1 VSLSHKCHCH
11 TVSLSHSCHCHTG
24 VIVTQV
30 SLAAL
35 TGEEVNAFRLEV
47 ARRMRTENWNDSVP
61 WSSEAANKVI
71 MVRRVSTVDDITYA
85 CYYPSAVN

>member
-1 VSLSHKCHCH
+1 MSKATNKMRPRQARLS
-11 TVSLSHSCHCHTG
+11 VA
-24 VIVTQV
+24 QV

-61 WSSEAANKVI
+61 WSTEAANKVI
-71 MVRRVSTVDDITYA
+71 TVRI
-85 CYYPSAVN
+85 AVVLLP

>member
-1 VSLSHKCHCH
+1 M
-11 TVSLSHSCHCHTG
+11 
-24 VIVTQV
+24 QV

-35 TGEEVNAFRLEV
+35 SGEEVNAFRLEV

-71 MVRRVSTVDDITYA
+71 MVRCTLTDVGKTTGKR
-85 CYYPSAVN
+85 

>member
-1 VSLSHKCHCH
+1 
-11 TVSLSHSCHCHTG
+11 
-24 VIVTQV
+24 V

-47 ARRMRTENWNDSVP
+47 ARRMRIEQWNDSIP

-71 MVRRVSTVDDITYA
+71 MVRTFVRTLSITNR
-85 CYYPSAVN
+85 CRTCQSIQ